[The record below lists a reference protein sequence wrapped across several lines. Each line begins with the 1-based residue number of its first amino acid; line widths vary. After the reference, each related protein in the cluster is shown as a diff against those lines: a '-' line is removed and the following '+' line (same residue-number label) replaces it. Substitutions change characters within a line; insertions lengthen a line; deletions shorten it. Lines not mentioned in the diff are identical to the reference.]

1 MKKKNKT
8 KTFAQRAQDIIKSF
22 PRAKYDSIEK
32 SALEGAMEK
41 LMIEQEAFRQA
52 NNMGQGQQE
61 IQSLAYGGPEDPYKQ
76 AGFRPVQKPMSDDL
90 TNAIIYLNNKMYPYT
105 PETSEPVIPTVV
117 PPKQTSP
124 VAPVRSITYGGP
136 PASNGFIESSL
147 FRATNAIPV
156 GSASTGT
163 SSTIPLSSFKSK
175 ADPIYFE
182 SANPLYSTPNNPQL
196 YQEPIVPPP
205 TPPLPPVNRGTGTV
219 KSANTAT
226 AATVASAA
234 APAPSPADI
243 VKARRTIPELQPGL
257 IRNQYGNIPG
267 YSDYM
272 GATIGNSGFASGVNP
287 PTASLST
294 PKANVGL
301 ETDKLNAKM
310 AANTA
315 SVAGKTGGDGT
326 SLLPSYI
333 SAGTSLLGNIAQM
346 IFDKRPKP
354 LNLPKYTPEGIDL
367 YNQRLGLRRDADV
380 DRSTMLNQ
388 TRNVGMNAGQTIS
401 AMNSGTAGLQRNL
414 GRALTESELAEQQ
427 YNVGARN
434 RAGEVNAMTGMR
446 EGMMNKQMEEMWKQ
460 RQSEYLAGATNTIPE
475 FMSDV
480 NRIKYQ
486 DKYLKQ
492 LSDKDRAMLELLMNS
507 SQNYGGYFTP
517 DGRFVS
523 DIYYKGPKR

>member
-61 IQSLAYGGPEDPYKQ
+61 MQSFAYGGPEDPYKQ

-117 PPKQTSP
+117 PPKQASP
-124 VAPVRSITYGGP
+124 VAPVRP
-136 PASNGFIESSL
+136 
-147 FRATNAIPV
+147 
-156 GSASTGT
+156 
-163 SSTIPLSSFKSK
+163 K

-196 YQEPIVPPP
+196 YEEARPPIVPFDWSNDINMKYNQGTKL
-205 TPPLPPVNRGTGTV
+205 TPPPPVNRGTGTV

-257 IRNQYGNIPG
+257 IRNQYGSIPG
-267 YSDYM
+267 YPDYM

>member
-61 IQSLAYGGPEDPYKQ
+61 IQSLAYGGYDEDPLVLSKI
-76 AGFRPVQKPMSDDL
+76 RPSYSDQLGRNLWGLKNMSTPAQL
-90 TNAIIYLNNKMYPYT
+90 TPLVSPYT
-105 PETSEPVIPTVV
+105 SSSPYPLPYYGNNITGGDTAMNAPRSYREQNYMYGPES
-117 PPKQTSP
+117 TSP
-124 VAPVRSITYGGP
+124 IVDFGTTPATKKAITTPSSITG
-136 PASNGFIESSL
+136 S
-147 FRATNAIPV
+147 TMPV
-156 GSASTGT
+156 GT
-163 SSTIPLSSFKSK
+163 SS
-175 ADPIYFE
+175 
-182 SANPLYSTPNNPQL
+182 
-196 YQEPIVPPP
+196 
-205 TPPLPPVNRGTGTV
+205 TGTV

-234 APAPSPADI
+234 SPAPSPADI
-243 VKARRTIPELQPGL
+243 VKQNSINSL
-257 IRNQYGNIPG
+257 
-267 YSDYM
+267 M
-272 GATIGNSGFASGVNP
+272 GP
-287 PTASLST
+287 PTMDQMFANSYTRPQGLREWNMM
-294 PKANVGL
+294 PKMKTGL
-301 ETDKLNAKM
+301 EKMSEESPKVTTGLEMDKINAKI
-310 AANTA
+310 ADNKAK
-315 SVAGKTGGDGT
+315 VAGKGDGT

>member
-61 IQSLAYGGPEDPYKQ
+61 IQSLAYGGYDEDPYKQ

-105 PETSEPVIPTVV
+105 PETSEPVIPTVA
-117 PPKQTSP
+117 PPKQASP
-124 VAPVRSITYGGP
+124 VAPVRPITYGGP

-163 SSTIPLSSFKSK
+163 SSAIPLSSFKSK

-219 KSANTAT
+219 KSANTPT
-226 AATVASAA
+226 PATVASAA
-234 APAPSPADI
+234 SPAPSPADI
-243 VKARRTIPELQPGL
+243 VKQNSINSL
-257 IRNQYGNIPG
+257 
-267 YSDYM
+267 M
-272 GATIGNSGFASGVNP
+272 GP
-287 PTASLST
+287 PTMDQMFANSYTRPQGLREWNMM
-294 PKANVGL
+294 PKMKTGL
-301 ETDKLNAKM
+301 EKMSEESPKVTTGLEMDKINAKI
-310 AANTA
+310 ADNKAK
-315 SVAGKTGGDGT
+315 VAGKGDGT

>member
-61 IQSLAYGGPEDPYKQ
+61 MQSLAYGGYDEDPLVSSKIRPSYSDQLGRNLWGLKNMSS
-76 AGFRPVQKPMSDDL
+76 PVQL
-90 TNAIIYLNNKMYPYT
+90 TPLVSPYT
-105 PETSEPVIPTVV
+105 SSSPYPLPYYDNNITGGRTDMNAPRSYREQNYMYGPEST
-117 PPKQTSP
+117 
-124 VAPVRSITYGGP
+124 APVVDFGTTPATKKAITTPSSITG
-136 PASNGFIESSL
+136 N
-147 FRATNAIPV
+147 TMPV
-156 GSASTGT
+156 GT
-163 SSTIPLSSFKSK
+163 SS
-175 ADPIYFE
+175 
-182 SANPLYSTPNNPQL
+182 
-196 YQEPIVPPP
+196 
-205 TPPLPPVNRGTGTV
+205 TGTV

-272 GATIGNSGFASGVNP
+272 GTTIGNSGFASGVNP

-315 SVAGKTGGDGT
+315 SVAGKTGGGDGT

>member
-52 NNMGQGQQE
+52 NNMDQGQQE
-61 IQSLAYGGPEDPYKQ
+61 MQSLAYGGPEEPPYLRGDAESHFLSPEGVEENTQDLWNRQYIPKLPRLSPQ
-76 AGFRPVQKPMSDDL
+76 AWKP
-90 TNAIIYLNNKMYPYT
+90 YPLPYYNT
-105 PETSEPVIPTVV
+105 
-117 PPKQTSP
+117 
-124 VAPVRSITYGGP
+124 
-136 PASNGFIESSL
+136 
-147 FRATNAIPV
+147 
-156 GSASTGT
+156 TGT
-163 SSTIPLSSFKSK
+163 APDTARNAPKRRTDPLS
-175 ADPIYFE
+175 FE

-205 TPPLPPVNRGTGTV
+205 VPPLPPVNRGTGTV

-346 IFDKRPKP
+346 IFDKKPKP
-354 LNLPKYTPEGIDL
+354 LTLPKYTPEGIDL